1 MMHRARGWI
10 NNKIVNDKIVNVML
24 NYNNPK
30 TDIQELELLK
40 GLCVGSP
47 KMPQQAE
54 EDLPDNV

>member
-1 MMHRARGWI
+1 
-10 NNKIVNDKIVNVML
+10 ML

-47 KMPQQAE
+47 KMPGE
-54 EDLPDNV
+54 GDEDLPEKV

>member
-1 MMHRARGWI
+1 
-10 NNKIVNDKIVNVML
+10 ML

-47 KMPQQAE
+47 IMPDE
-54 EDLPDNV
+54 GSEDLPEHV